1 MALPNKNDLFRS
13 IKRIRIWYGALLLVF
28 GVFVIQLF
36 DIQIIQYNHY
46 KNAALS
52 DQLKE
57 YQIPATRGLI
67 EAQDGNNI
75 VPIVLNQQLYTLY
88 ADPVYIKNPAK
99 VANELV
105 PIIGGSASSY
115 ASLMKTPETRYV
127 ILGQKLSVSQQ
138 SKILALKNPGLG
150 LQAQD
155 YRVYPQGSLASQ
167 VLGFVN
173 NAGQGNYGIEQAL
186 NSELSGKTGMLKA
199 ITDAN
204 GIPLAASKNN
214 VEKPPVNGDNV
225 VTTLNL
231 SMQAQMEQ
239 ILQKDYKSTN
249 STGISAVIMDPYTG
263 AIKAMANY
271 PTYDPSNYQSV
282 TNSNLYENAAV
293 SNAIEPGSTM
303 KILTTAAALNQGV
316 IQPNSSFYDPAHWVI
331 DGFNITD
338 IEQDGGARQQNIASI
353 LNLSLNTGAVWM
365 LMQMGGGQINT
376 KARDAWYDYLTN
388 HYRLGQPTGIE
399 QGYEAVSP
407 VPSPQDYGNG
417 IDLTYANTAFGQAIQ
432 LTALQMA
439 TIDSSIL
446 NGGTY
451 YQPHLVN
458 QLITPS
464 GQTITTQPK
473 ILEKNVVS
481 PKVSQDMLPL
491 MEYVVQ
497 QHLIDGFPYLNFPS
511 NYIVGGKTGTAQIAQ
526 PGGGYYANKY
536 NGTYV
541 GFVGGDK
548 PQYVIVV
555 YNIQPN
561 VTGYAGTYGGQPVF
575 ADLAHMLINNSF
587 VTPKSQ

>member
-1 MALPNKNDLFRS
+1 
-13 IKRIRIWYGALLLVF
+13 
-28 GVFVIQLF
+28 
-36 DIQIIQYNHY
+36 
-46 KNAALS
+46 
-52 DQLKE
+52 
-57 YQIPATRGLI
+57 
-67 EAQDGNNI
+67 
-75 VPIVLNQQLYTLY
+75 
-88 ADPVYIKNPAK
+88 
-99 VANELV
+99 
-105 PIIGGSASSY
+105 
-115 ASLMKTPETRYV
+115 
-127 ILGQKLSVSQQ
+127 
-138 SKILALKNPGLG
+138 
-150 LQAQD
+150 
-155 YRVYPQGSLASQ
+155 
-167 VLGFVN
+167 
-173 NAGQGNYGIEQAL
+173 
-186 NSELSGKTGMLKA
+186 
-199 ITDAN
+199 
-204 GIPLAASKNN
+204 
-214 VEKPPVNGDNV
+214 
-225 VTTLNL
+225 
-231 SMQAQMEQ
+231 
-239 ILQKDYKSTN
+239 
-249 STGISAVIMDPYTG
+249 
-263 AIKAMANY
+263 
-271 PTYDPSNYQSV
+271 
-282 TNSNLYENAAV
+282 
-293 SNAIEPGSTM
+293 
-303 KILTTAAALNQGV
+303 
-316 IQPNSSFYDPAHWVI
+316 
-331 DGFNITD
+331 
-338 IEQDGGARQQNIASI
+338 
-353 LNLSLNTGAVWM
+353 
-365 LMQMGGGQINT
+365 
-376 KARDAWYDYLTN
+376 
-388 HYRLGQPTGIE
+388 
-399 QGYEAVSP
+399 VSP